1 VARGLRWIDD
11 GEELVGEGWSGH
23 ASSIGRVVVW
33 WGRSDGSVENVGVW
47 RTPDTK
53 SGARLNAGAP
63 LG

>member
-1 VARGLRWIDD
+1 
-11 GEELVGEGWSGH
+11 VGEGWSGH